1 MLKAHNF
8 NLEVFINNLCIFR
21 MRLEL
26 NLEFLSR
33 KVIGGMGINSN
44 MEIWMIHKKIYEQQE
59 THVINK
65 ISADIYNS

>member
-8 NLEVFINNLCIFR
+8 NLEVFIIYLYIFR

-26 NLEFLSR
+26 NLEFLNKR
-33 KVIGGMGINSN
+33 VIEDMGINSN
-44 MEIWMIHKKIYEQQE
+44 MEIWMIHKRIYEQQE